1 MKHILRKVIAIATV
15 VTMLAAVPAMDA
27 HAAAVKYATY
37 TNTRFTYTVKY
48 PTTFQRADYSSGDG
62 TKLVS
67 KDGKAK
73 ATIWNSYGK
82 TGKRSGKTVVATAK
96 KNRKINVEKAT
107 KKECS
112 YSYKI
117 GKNTIQYCY
126 VFIKNGEIAFQ
137 LTYPTASKKYYSV
150 AAKGMMAS
158 LKKNKSLT
166 LND

>member
-1 MKHILRKVIAIATV
+1 MKHILKKVIAIATV
-15 VTMLAAVPAMDA
+15 VTMLEAVPAMDA
-27 HAAAVKYATY
+27 QAAVVKYATY

-48 PTTFQRADYSSGDG
+48 PSTFQRADYSSGDG
-62 TKLVS
+62 TKLFS

-107 KKECS
+107 KTECS

-137 LTYPTASKKYYSV
+137 LTYPTASKKYYS
-150 AAKGMMAS
+150 AAGKRYDGII
-158 LKKNKSLT
+158 KEK
-166 LND
+166 

>member
-1 MKHILRKVIAIATV
+1 MKHILKKVIAIATV

-27 HAAAVKYATY
+27 QAAVVKYATY

-48 PTTFQRADYSSGDG
+48 PTTFQRADYGSGDG
-62 TKLVS
+62 TKLFS

-82 TGKRSGKTVVATAK
+82 TGKRSGKTVVAT
-96 KNRKINVEKAT
+96 
-107 KKECS
+107 
-112 YSYKI
+112 

-137 LTYPTASKKYYSV
+137 LTYPTASKKYYSA

>member
-1 MKHILRKVIAIATV
+1 MKHILKKVIAIATV

-27 HAAAVKYATY
+27 QAAVVKYATY

-48 PTTFQRADYSSGDG
+48 PTTFQRADYGSGDG
-62 TKLVS
+62 TKLFS

-73 ATIWNSYGK
+73 ATK
-82 TGKRSGKTVVATAK
+82 T
-96 KNRKINVEKAT
+96 
-107 KKECS
+107 ECS
-112 YSYKI
+112 YSYKM

-137 LTYPTASKKYYSV
+137 LTYPTASKKYYSA

>member
-1 MKHILRKVIAIATV
+1 MKHILKKVIAIATV

-27 HAAAVKYATY
+27 QAAVVKYATY

-48 PTTFQRADYSSGDG
+48 PTTFQRADYGSGDG
-62 TKLVS
+62 TKLFS

-73 ATIWNSYGK
+73 ATIWNSYK
-82 TGKRSGKTVVATAK
+82 M
-96 KNRKINVEKAT
+96 
-107 KKECS
+107 
-112 YSYKI
+112 

-137 LTYPTASKKYYSV
+137 LTYPTASKKYYSA

>member
-27 HAAAVKYATY
+27 QAAVVKYATY

-48 PTTFQRADYSSGDG
+48 PSTFRRADYSSGDG
-62 TKLVS
+62 TKLFS

-82 TGKRSGKTVVATAK
+82 TGKRSGKTV
-96 KNRKINVEKAT
+96 NVKKAT
-107 KKECS
+107 KTECS

-137 LTYPTASKKYYSV
+137 LTYPTASKKYYSA

>member
-27 HAAAVKYATY
+27 QAAVVKYATY

-48 PTTFQRADYSSGDG
+48 PTTFQRTDYSSGDG

-67 KDGKAK
+67 KDRKAK
-73 ATIWNSYGK
+73 ATIWNSY
-82 TGKRSGKTVVATAK
+82 GKRSGKTVVATAK

-107 KKECS
+107 KTECS

-137 LTYPTASKKYYSV
+137 LTYPTASKKYYSA